1 MDIRLAYR
9 VEKAPRQTKERL
21 LHVAQA
27 IQRRGIV
34 LHARL
39 VQLVRYLGLPSREIR
54 SLAHELAAVGVVEI
68 VPPGYRRR
76 GVRYHWIGSPEPI
89 EIPPC
94 LVQRWQE
101 MEIVRALA
109 EALRN
114 REGGWISHSHLL
126 RRVSPSSVRARDV
139 QAFIFKAKRFGLLT
153 IGRTLH
159 GGRAYRW
166 AGFAPEQVRNLED
179 AWRVPL
185 HERFAFAA
193 PPAAS
198 TPTVDGGPDSCR
210 LPDLRIS

>member
-9 VEKAPRQTKERL
+9 VEKAPRETKDRL
-21 LHVAQA
+21 LRVAQA

-39 VQLVRYLGLPSREIR
+39 VQLVRYLGLQSQAIR

-68 VPPGYRRR
+68 VAPGYRRR
-76 GVRYHWIGSPEPI
+76 GVRYRWIGTPEPI

-114 REGGWISHSHLL
+114 REAGWISHSSLL
-126 RRVSPSSVRARDV
+126 RRVSPSGVRARDV
-139 QAFIFKAKRFGLLT
+139 RAFIFKAKRFGLLT
-153 IGRTLH
+153 VRRTLH

-166 AGFAPEQVRNLED
+166 AGFSPEQVCSLED
-179 AWRVPL
+179 VWGIPAQK
-185 HERFAFAA
+185 RFAFAA
-193 PPAAS
+193 PQP
-198 TPTVDGGPDSCR
+198 
-210 LPDLRIS
+210 